1 MKVCHQ
7 LSVSDVHEHIER
19 DWDRVQAL
27 MPLDLE
33 TTAREEKAL
42 QRRRKVQRGS
52 DLLRLVLGYAV
63 CDWSLRLTGA
73 WATLIGLGNLSDVA
87 VLKRLR
93 GCRPWLGRILGAWLT
108 RRRAQLTRRSVRLRL
123 IDATVVT
130 RPGSQG
136 TDWRAHLSL
145 DLGQLSLDGIEITD
159 ARGGETY
166 ARHATQPGDILIGD
180 RAHAHA
186 SSLGPV
192 LAGGAHT
199 VTRIS
204 WQNLRLYVGGQRLD
218 VIAWLRSLG
227 SGLAERKVW
236 LETPQG
242 GFALRLVACR
252 LPQQTADAT
261 RRRLIRNA
269 RKKGR
274 TVDQR
279 TLFAAGF
286 VIVITNLPEDAWEAA
301 LVIELYRLRWQIE
314 LACKRLKS
322 VLHLDH
328 LRAQDPVLAQVYLL
342 GKLLGALILDELM
355 GTVAA
360 HHAAWFWSVDRPLSP
375 WRLQAL
381 LLAGLHTAVRGAIT
395 LQRILTGL
403 PQLERYLCDSPRKR
417 RQQAALARRLL
428 RALQPNTIVALPMA
442 A

>member
-1 MKVCHQ
+1 MKVCDR
-7 LSVSDVHEHIER
+7 LSVLGAEKLIER

-33 TTAREEKAL
+33 TTARQEKAL
-42 QRRRKVQRGS
+42 QRRRKIQLGS
-52 DLLRLVLGYAV
+52 DLLRLVLGYAL

-93 GCRPWLGRILGAWLT
+93 ACRPWLGRVLGAWLIK
-108 RRRAQLTRRSVRLRL
+108 RRVQLTRKPVRLRL

-145 DLGQLSLDGIEITD
+145 DLEQLSLDGMEITD

-166 ARHATQPGDILIGD
+166 ARHVAQPGDILIGD

-192 LAGGAHT
+192 LAAGAHT

-204 WQNLRLYVGGQRLD
+204 WQNLRLYVEGQRLD
-218 VIAWLRSLG
+218 VIAWLRGLG
-227 SGLAERKVW
+227 AELAERDVW

-242 GFALRLVACR
+242 GFAMRLVACR
-252 LPQQTADAT
+252 LRQETADAT
-261 RRRLIRNA
+261 RRRLIRAA

-286 VIVITNLPEDAWEAA
+286 VVVITNLASDAWEAA
-301 LVIELYRLRWQIE
+301 QAIELYRLRWQIE

-322 VLHLDH
+322 LLHLDH

-342 GKLLGALILDELM
+342 GKLLAALILDELM
-355 GTVAA
+355 GTIAA
-360 HHAAWFWSVDRPLSP
+360 HHAAWFSSVDRPLSP

-381 LLAGLHTAVRGAIT
+381 LLDALHTAVRGAIT
-395 LQRILTGL
+395 FQRILAGL

-417 RQQAALARRLL
+417 RQQAASARRLL
-428 RALQPNTIVALPMA
+428 RALQPNTTTALPIA

>member
-1 MKVCHQ
+1 MKAYHPSTVTN
-7 LSVSDVHEHIER
+7 VRERIER
-19 DWDRVQAL
+19 DWDQVQAL
-27 MPLDLE
+27 MPIDLE

-42 QRRRKVQRGS
+42 QRRRKIRRGS

-93 GCRPWLGRILGAWLT
+93 ACRPWLGRVLGAWLMKRREQMT
-108 RRRAQLTRRSVRLRL
+108 RRPVRLRL

-136 TDWRAHLSL
+136 TDWRTHLSL
-145 DLGQLSLDGIEITD
+145 DLERLSLDGIEVTD
-159 ARGGETY
+159 AHGGETY
-166 ARHATQPGDILIGD
+166 ARHVAQPGDILVGD

-192 LAGGAHT
+192 LAAGADT

-204 WQNLRLYVGGQRLD
+204 WQNLRLYIEGQRLD

-227 SGLAERKVW
+227 SALTERNVW

-252 LPQQTADAT
+252 LSQQTADAT

-286 VIVITNLPEDAWEAA
+286 VIVITSLPEDAWDAA

-328 LRAQDPVLAQVYLL
+328 LRAQDPALAQVYLL
-342 GKLLGALILDELM
+342 GKLLSALILDEFM
-355 GTVAA
+355 GTVAT

-375 WRLQAL
+375 WRVQAL
-381 LLAGLHTAVRGAIT
+381 VLAGLHTAVRGAIT
-395 LQRILTGL
+395 LPRILAEL

-417 RQQAALARRLL
+417 RQQAASARRLL
-428 RALQPNTIVALPMA
+428 RVLQPSTMATQPMA